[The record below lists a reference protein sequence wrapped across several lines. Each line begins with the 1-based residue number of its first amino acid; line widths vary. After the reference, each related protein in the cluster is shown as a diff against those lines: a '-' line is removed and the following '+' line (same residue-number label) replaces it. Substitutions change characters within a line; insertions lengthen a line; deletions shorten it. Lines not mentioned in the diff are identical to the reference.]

1 MPILVDTS
9 VWIDLFRGRRT
20 PQVARLEGLVGR
32 EELII
37 GDLTLAEIL
46 QGMRDER
53 DVARVDAAFAAY
65 RVAPLVGEEIARQS
79 AAYYR
84 RLRRQGITVRK
95 TVDCLIATWCL
106 QHHVPLLHADRDF
119 EPFVRLGLVEA

>member
-37 GDLTLAEIL
+37 GDLILAEIL
-46 QGMRDER
+46 QGIRDEG
-53 DVARVDAAFAAY
+53 DVARVDAAFVAY
-65 RVAPLVGEEIARQS
+65 RVAPLVGEEISRQS
-79 AAYYR
+79 AANHR
-84 RLRRQGITVRK
+84 RLRRQGITVRT

-106 QHHVPLLHADRDF
+106 VNRVALLHADRDF
-119 EPFVRLGLVEA
+119 EPFVRLGLIEA